1 MFNRRFLRIKV
12 FQALYA
18 YYQDEQANRSLHEK
32 NLTKSLDKTYELYV
46 YLMAFP
52 AAFRHFVS
60 LELETQ
66 KAKYIPIQS
75 LITPLEALY
84 NNKAMI
90 LLEENQ
96 YLADQIKLYKCHW
109 NDNKDLFKQLL
120 ALLKKN
126 EAFAKYATK
135 SEHTFFEDKSI
146 LLEMYEAF
154 VAESEDYENYLEERY
169 INWEDDQTIVYAQ
182 LLKTISSLKE
192 DSIGNFLAEELD
204 NEDDE
209 AFLKELFK
217 RTANYEEELTE
228 LISAKTQ
235 NWDADRLAVVDLLLM
250 RMALC
255 EVLHFPYIPVKV
267 SINEYLEVAKL
278 YSTPNSHGF
287 INGVLDKINQEL
299 KQSNKLNKLGRGLVE

>member
-1 MFNRRFLRIKV
+1 M
-12 FQALYA
+12 
-18 YYQDEQANRSLHEK
+18 
-32 NLTKSLDKTYELYV
+32 
-46 YLMAFP
+46 
-52 AAFRHFVS
+52 
-60 LELETQ
+60 
-66 KAKYIPIQS
+66 
-75 LITPLEALY
+75 
-84 NNKAMI
+84 
-90 LLEENQ
+90 
-96 YLADQIKLYKCHW
+96 
-109 NDNKDLFKQLL
+109 
-120 ALLKKN
+120 
-126 EAFAKYATK
+126 
-135 SEHTFFEDKSI
+135 
-146 LLEMYEAF
+146 
-154 VAESEDYENYLEERY
+154 
-169 INWEDDQTIVYAQ
+169 NWEDDQTMVYAQ
-182 LLKTISSLKE
+182 LLKTISGLKE
-192 DSIGNFLAEELD
+192 DSIGNFLAEELV

-217 RTANYEEELTE
+217 RTTNYEEELTE

>member
-18 YYQDEQANRSLHEK
+18 YYQDEQASRSLHEK
-32 NLTKSLDKTYELYV
+32 NLSKSLEKTYELYV
-46 YLMAFP
+46 FLLALP

-66 KAKYIPIQS
+66 KAKYIPVQS

-84 NNKAMI
+84 NNKAIM

-96 YLADQIKLYKCHW
+96 YLTEQIKLHKCHW
-109 NDNKDLFKQLL
+109 TNNKDLFKQLMVII
-120 ALLKKN
+120 KKN

-146 LLEMYEAF
+146 LLELFETF
-154 VAESEDYENYLEERY
+154 VAESDAFENYVEERFM
-169 INWEDDQTIVYAQ
+169 NWEDDQTMVYAQ
-182 LLKTISSLKE
+182 LLKTISGLKE
-192 DSIGNFLAEELD
+192 NSVGNVFAEDLD

-217 RTANYEEELTE
+217 RTVNYQEELTE
-228 LISAKTQ
+228 LISGKTK
-235 NWDADRLAVVDLLLM
+235 NWDAERLAMVDLLLM

-255 EVLHFPYIPVKV
+255 EILHFPYIPVKV
-267 SINEYLEVAKL
+267 SINEYLELAKL

-287 INGVLDKINQEL
+287 INGVLDKIQQEL

>member
-1 MFNRRFLRIKV
+1 M
-12 FQALYA
+12 
-18 YYQDEQANRSLHEK
+18 
-32 NLTKSLDKTYELYV
+32 
-46 YLMAFP
+46 
-52 AAFRHFVS
+52 
-60 LELETQ
+60 
-66 KAKYIPIQS
+66 
-75 LITPLEALY
+75 
-84 NNKAMI
+84 
-90 LLEENQ
+90 
-96 YLADQIKLYKCHW
+96 
-109 NDNKDLFKQLL
+109 
-120 ALLKKN
+120 
-126 EAFAKYATK
+126 
-135 SEHTFFEDKSI
+135 
-146 LLEMYEAF
+146 
-154 VAESEDYENYLEERY
+154 
-169 INWEDDQTIVYAQ
+169 VYAQ
-182 LLKTISSLKE
+182 LLKTISGLKE
-192 DSIGNFLAEELD
+192 DSIGNFLAEELV

-217 RTANYEEELTE
+217 RTTNYEEELTE

>member
-1 MFNRRFLRIKV
+1 
-12 FQALYA
+12 
-18 YYQDEQANRSLHEK
+18 
-32 NLTKSLDKTYELYV
+32 
-46 YLMAFP
+46 
-52 AAFRHFVS
+52 
-60 LELETQ
+60 
-66 KAKYIPIQS
+66 
-75 LITPLEALY
+75 
-84 NNKAMI
+84 
-90 LLEENQ
+90 
-96 YLADQIKLYKCHW
+96 
-109 NDNKDLFKQLL
+109 
-120 ALLKKN
+120 
-126 EAFAKYATK
+126 
-135 SEHTFFEDKSI
+135 
-146 LLEMYEAF
+146 MYEAF

-169 INWEDDQTIVYAQ
+169 INWEDDQTMVYAQ